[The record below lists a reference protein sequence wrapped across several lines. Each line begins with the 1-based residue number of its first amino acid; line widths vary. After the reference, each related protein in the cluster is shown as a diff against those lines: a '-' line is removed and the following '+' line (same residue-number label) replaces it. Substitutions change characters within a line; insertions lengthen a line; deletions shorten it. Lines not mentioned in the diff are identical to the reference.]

1 MQSNSDPE
9 ITPYEAGNDP
19 SLQSEEPGH
28 WMRDR
33 LEQEV
38 GGRPLILYLLM
49 AAGLAVLLLLAIIIW
64 VSARGDGRSAQAICL
79 DIDPQEAINQVLN
92 GNVGAVYVIVDRD
105 HPELGPAAIQ
115 LEMSDRTC
123 RITPQGVD
131 HRDSMLQVLGAIE
144 YTNTVGENR
153 IRSEYRR
160 ESVPAEL
167 MATNTP
173 TLDPNATPSET
184 PTQEAMT
191 ESETPTTIPA
201 PEETPTA
208 EETPTP

>member
-1 MQSNSDPE
+1 MRNNSDPE
-9 ITPYEAGNDP
+9 ITPYEDGPDP
-19 SLQSEEPGH
+19 ALSQDEAGH

-79 DIDPQEAINQVLN
+79 DIDPNDAITQVLN
-92 GNVGAVYVIVDRD
+92 GQVDSVYVIVDRD
-105 HPELGPAAIQ
+105 HPELGPAAVQ
-115 LEMSDRTC
+115 LQMSDGTC

-144 YTNTVGENR
+144 YTNTVGEKR

-167 MATNTP
+167 MATDTP
-173 TLDPNATPSET
+173 TIDPNATPSET
-184 PTQEAMT
+184 PPPDQETGEDAT
-191 ESETPTTIPA
+191 GTPAET
-201 PEETPTA
+201 ETPTA
-208 EETPTP
+208 EETATP